1 MKKLFIVCLL
11 SLVRV
16 YSQSDSI
23 QVEYNV
29 YYAIDKNNPS
39 NSELEKSFS
48 ILSQNKANLNF
59 VLNATKFESYF
70 FCSRSQ
76 IDLDINSKLALSL
89 SGYHAPVYFDKKRL
103 KILENHD
110 DIILGKYVL
119 SKEIDTHKW
128 IITNEK
134 KQIASFSCYKA
145 YTDEIVINPKGEFT
159 NRITVW
165 FTTEIPFSYG
175 PLGLS
180 GLPGLILEMNKRNV
194 VFGAKLIRFKEFNEF
209 EIIKLDEKNAITVE
223 KVKQMREDF
232 INNKD

>member
-1 MKKLFIVCLL
+1 MK
-11 SLVRV
+11 
-16 YSQSDSI
+16 
-23 QVEYNV
+23 
-29 YYAIDKNNPS
+29 
-39 NSELEKSFS
+39 
-48 ILSQNKANLNF
+48 
-59 VLNATKFESYF
+59 
-70 FCSRSQ
+70 
-76 IDLDINSKLALSL
+76 
-89 SGYHAPVYFDKKRL
+89 
-103 KILENHD
+103 
-110 DIILGKYVL
+110 
-119 SKEIDTHKW
+119 
-128 IITNEK
+128 K